1 MNSSNRRQRQRV
13 KDTAT
18 LSPKGTATGNARIG
32 CSCIANHRVAGGE
45 RAPKFCASLQ
55 SGTWKACR
63 SPGNRKM
70 RRKAAL
76 MGLQVEE
83 VVKSKDPPVMG
94 RIQSYLWRESEPT
107 YHRSFI
113 ARRSEEPLRRNAND
127 NS

>member
-1 MNSSNRRQRQRV
+1 VNSYNYRQRQRV

-18 LSPKGTATGNARIG
+18 LSSKGTATGNARIG

-45 RAPKFCASLQ
+45 RAPKFCVSLQ
-55 SGTWKACR
+55 SGTWQACR

-70 RRKAAL
+70 YRKVTL

-83 VVKSKDPPVMG
+83 VVKSKGLPVMG
-94 RIQSYLWRESEPT
+94 GIQSFLWRESEPT

-113 ARRSEEPLRRNAND
+113 ARKFEEPLRRNAND